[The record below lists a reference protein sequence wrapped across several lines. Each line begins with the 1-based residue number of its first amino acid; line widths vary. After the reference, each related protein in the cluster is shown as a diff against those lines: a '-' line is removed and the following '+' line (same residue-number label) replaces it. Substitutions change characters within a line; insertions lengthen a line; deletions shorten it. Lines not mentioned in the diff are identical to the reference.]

1 METQPFGLSIP
12 KHTHTQTL
20 YIVYMY
26 INTHTYVYVQQY
38 TQVCKCSEVPKTPM
52 HCSLVASLPVVQQGR
67 MAEPVHVV
75 METRARENR
84 PLIAS

>member
-1 METQPFGLSIP
+1 MVSAFLN
-12 KHTHTQTL
+12 THTNS
-20 YIVYMY
+20 VYSVH
-26 INTHTYVYVQQY
+26 IDLNTHTYVYVQLY
-38 TQVCKCSEVPKTPM
+38 IQVCKCSEVPKMPM
-52 HCSLVASLPVVQQGR
+52 RCSLVASLPVVQQGR